1 MAYVRTEHRRLPH
14 TDGRARTRRGSG
26 SSNGGKK
33 RMAKAEL
40 RPHAESPVGDEA
52 EDEDS
57 NERLMRRMKDRGL
70 NGRNFQDRERDD
82 LD

>member
-1 MAYVRTEHRRLPH
+1 
-14 TDGRARTRRGSG
+14 
-26 SSNGGKK
+26 
-33 RMAKAEL
+33 MAKAEL